1 MNLINN
7 LLQEPSSVQAIVVIF
22 LIMAMGH
29 ALGKLKIKGVSL
41 GVTFVFFCGIS
52 HHLREDFQVI
62 TDITGVNEAVPHGFL
77 DFFITKHVVQGIRN
91 AFHFFQHLAGIGH
104 KLVDISA

>member
-41 GVTFVFFCGIS
+41 GVTFVFFCGIIAGHFGLTGNPVMLS
-52 HHLREDFQVI
+52 FAQDFGLIIFVYALGLQV
-62 TDITGVNEAVPHGFL
+62 G
-77 DFFITKHVVQGIRN
+77 
-91 AFHFFQHLAGIGH
+91 
-104 KLVDISA
+104 